1 MFLYFPKNGRKSE
14 RDTTDKSKNQ
24 VVTEKSIRLL
34 QQNQYTFQVDSK
46 LTKTEMKNWVEQ
58 FFDVKVEGTNSSRI
72 ENSNERIISKRNSKN
87 KKKMI
92 VRLKKNY
99 FIPLFLSQ
107 T

>member
-1 MFLYFPKNGRKSE
+1 M
-14 RDTTDKSKNQ
+14 DKSKNQ

-46 LTKTEMKNWVEQ
+46 LTKTDMKNWIEQ

-72 ENSNERIISKRNSKN
+72 TNSSKRRVN
-87 KKKMI
+87 KLNLNLTSRKKMI
-92 VRLKKNY
+92 VRLKRDY